1 MSVDRAE
8 LILISIHAS
17 EKEATVSSKILALTY
32 RFQST
37 PPRRRR
43 LDNVIMNPPYSIFQS
58 TPPRRRRRTDQAA
71 LGRALAISIHASEK
85 EATGKITS
93 SAGLRTISIHA
104 SEKEATPDRRQI
116 YI

>member
-32 RFQST
+32 R
-37 PPRRRR
+37 
-43 LDNVIMNPPYSIFQS
+43 FQS